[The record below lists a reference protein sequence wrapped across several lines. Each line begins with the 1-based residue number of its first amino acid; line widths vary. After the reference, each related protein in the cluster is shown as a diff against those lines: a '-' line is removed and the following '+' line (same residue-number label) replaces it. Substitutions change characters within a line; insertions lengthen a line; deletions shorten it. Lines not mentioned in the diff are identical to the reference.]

1 MFKKTKIMGVI
12 NANEDSFFTDSR
24 FNGLRAVEKIH
35 NMIDDGADIIDI
47 GAISSRPGSK
57 LVSKEEEFLRLK
69 ELISLIKTHK
79 LYDLIDFS
87 LDSYT
92 PLVLKH
98 ALDAGFTII
107 NDITALSNDEV
118 CILAASYNATVVL
131 MHMQNSPLTMQIKP
145 EYKNVTNDIEL
156 FFKERIKK
164 AKKFGVK
171 DLILDVGIGFGKT
184 LEHNITLI
192 NNLKQFSI
200 FPYEILIAA
209 SRKSMINDIV
219 TSEVKDRLPG
229 TLTIHLEAIRN
240 GASIVRTHDVKE
252 HFQAIRVYEALKS
265 ASLN

>member
-12 NANEDSFFTDSR
+12 NANEDSFFTGSR
-24 FNGLRAVEKIH
+24 FNGLKAVEKIY

-47 GAISSRPGSK
+47 GAVSSRPGSK

-79 LYDLIDFS
+79 LYDLIEFS

-118 CILAASYNATVVL
+118 CTLAASYNATVVL

-156 FFKERIKK
+156 FFKERI
-164 AKKFGVK
+164 
-171 DLILDVGIGFGKT
+171 L
-184 LEHNITLI
+184 
-192 NNLKQFSI
+192 
-200 FPYEILIAA
+200 Y
-209 SRKSMINDIV
+209 
-219 TSEVKDRLPG
+219 
-229 TLTIHLEAIRN
+229 
-240 GASIVRTHDVKE
+240 
-252 HFQAIRVYEALKS
+252 
-265 ASLN
+265 